1 MKIAVVGVGGLG
13 GYIGGRLAHSG
24 QDVTFIARG
33 ERLAALR
40 RHGLVVRSPGEE
52 FVIQPVQATDK
63 PAEIGPVDLILFCV
77 KTYDVATAA
86 AGLRPLVGSGTA
98 LLPVQNGIAH
108 LEQLRSML
116 GNEVV
121 LGGVGMINAHS
132 PSPGVV
138 VRPGGPHFIEL
149 GELGQKNGTR
159 CTAIATAITAAGME
173 AIVSP
178 KIEERMWWK
187 LVVICGASVL
197 CLMRASKGQVDAY
210 PESRNLVYQ
219 AVAEG
224 VAVAQAH
231 GIPLSPTQPEE
242 AAKAFDSAPPTY
254 KPSMLVDLDH
264 GRRLEIEAWNGALV
278 RYGKAAGVPTPVNDV
293 IYACLKP
300 YANGALPVVA

>member
-1 MKIAVVGVGGLG
+1 MKIAIVGVGGLG

-40 RHGLVVRSPGEE
+40 QNGLQVRNPDEE
-52 FVIQPVQATDK
+52 LMISTVQATDN
-63 PAEIGPVDLILFCV
+63 PAEVGPVDLILFCV
-77 KTYDVATAA
+77 KTYDVVTAV
-86 AGLRPLVGSGTA
+86 AGLRPLVGPGTA

-116 GNEVV
+116 GAEVV

-149 GELGQKNGTR
+149 GELGQKDGAR
-159 CTAIATAITAAGME
+159 CTAIAAAITAAGIE

-187 LVVICGASVL
+187 LVAICGASVL

-210 PESRNLVYQ
+210 PESRALVYQ

-242 AAKAFDSAPPTY
+242 AAKAFDSAPPSY

-278 RYGKAAGVPTPVNDV
+278 RYGKAAGVPTPVNEV

-300 YANGALPVVA
+300 YANGALA